1 MTTNFPQ
8 ADIKEQSKGTT
19 PLQLHEWKPLLMVGG
34 FFFTVCMALV
44 LHRHF
49 TFYSSYDQGIFNQ
62 VMWNGTQGNFFQSSL
77 SSQLSTNVVHAGE
90 VPDVSYHRLGQHFT
104 PALLLWL
111 PLYSWFPQAATLSV
125 LLVTVISA
133 AGMVLYVL
141 ARQYLEPIP
150 ARWITCSY
158 YGAHAVIGPTL
169 CNFHDNFQLPLFMF
183 TLLLAM
189 EKRWWWLFALM
200 CPLILAIREDTGI
213 ALFGVGMYMILSRR
227 FPRIG
232 AMVCVLSFG
241 YILALTNLIM
251 PLFSDDIS
259 KRFMLEQFGQFTD
272 AQEASTLDII
282 KGMLM
287 SPGKLA
293 IELVTPF
300 SLTLRYIIAQW
311 LPFAFVPVV
320 APTAWIITGFPLL
333 KLFSG
338 QTTSLLSVN
347 VRYAIAVVP
356 GLCYGAILWWS
367 GEGFNNF
374 FQPNKPRQPRALSRV
389 SKRVWAICLS
399 ISIFLAIA
407 ANPNRTLYFIVP
419 DSVEPW
425 VYVSPLQQWQ
435 RSQEIHNII
444 GRIPEDASVAATTYI
459 IPHLSSRREIIRS
472 PFVFIKDDN
481 GQVETVDYVVVDLW
495 RLVRY
500 QPAFGEDRESLNI
513 HVGLIN
519 HLLTTS
525 QYGITEFINGVVL
538 MEKNVNSVPE
548 KLQQWQ
554 AYEQSIQPVLNQVM

>member
-1 MTTNFPQ
+1 
-8 ADIKEQSKGTT
+8 
-19 PLQLHEWKPLLMVGG
+19 MV
-34 FFFTVCMALV
+34 LV

-62 VMWNGTQGNFFQSSL
+62 VMWNGVQGNFFQSSL

-90 VPDVSYHRLGQHFT
+90 VPEVSYHRLGQHFT
-104 PALLLWL
+104 PALLFWL
-111 PLYSWFPQAATLSV
+111 PFYSLFPQAATLSV

-133 AGMVLYVL
+133 AGLVLYVL
-141 ARQYLEPIP
+141 ARQYLEPTP
-150 ARWITCSY
+150 ARWITFSY

-232 AMVCVLSFG
+232 AIVCVLSFG

-259 KRFMLEQFGQFTD
+259 KRFMLEQFGQYTE
-272 AQEASTLDII
+272 AEEASTLDII
-282 KGMLM
+282 GGMLM
-287 SPGKLA
+287 NPGKLA
-293 IELVTPF
+293 IELFTPF
-300 SLTLRYIIAQW
+300 SLTIRYIIAQW
-311 LPFAFVPVV
+311 LPLAFVPVV
-320 APTAWIITGFPLL
+320 APTSWVIAGFPLL
-333 KLFSG
+333 KLLSG
-338 QTTSLLSVN
+338 QTTSLLSIN
-347 VRYAIAVVP
+347 VRYAIALVP
-356 GLCYGAILWWS
+356 GLCYGTILWWS

-374 FQPNKPRQPRALSRV
+374 FQPKKPRKPRSLTRFW
-389 SKRVWAICLS
+389 KRVWAICLS
-399 ISIFLAIA
+399 TSIFLAIA

-419 DSVEPW
+419 DAVEPW

-435 RSQEIHNII
+435 RSREIYEII
-444 GRIPEDASVAATTYI
+444 GQIPDDASVAATTYI

-472 PFVFIKDDN
+472 PFVFIRGDN
-481 GQVETVDYVVVDLW
+481 GQVETVDYLVVDLW

-500 QPAFGEDRESLNI
+500 QPAFDDDLELLKI

-519 HLLTTS
+519 HLLVTS
-525 QYGITEFINGVVL
+525 QYGVTEFINGVIL
-538 MEKNVNSVPE
+538 MQKGVNSVPQE
-548 KLQQWQ
+548 LQQWQ
-554 AYEQSIQPVLNQVM
+554 EYEQSIQPILNQLQVP

>member
-1 MTTNFPQ
+1 MTANFPQ
-8 ADIKEQSKGTT
+8 GRNLT
-19 PLQLHEWKPLLMVGG
+19 PLQADEWKPLLMVGG

-62 VMWNGTQGNFFQSSL
+62 VMWNGVQGNFFQSSL

-90 VPDVSYHRLGQHFT
+90 MPDVSYHRLGQHFT

-111 PLYSWFPQAATLSV
+111 PFYSWFPQAATLSV

-133 AGMVLYVL
+133 AGLVLYVL
-141 ARQYLEPIP
+141 ARQYLEPTP
-150 ARWITCSY
+150 ARWITFSY

-232 AMVCVLSFG
+232 AIVCLLSFG

-259 KRFMLEQFGQFTD
+259 KRFMLEQFGQYTE
-272 AQEASTLDII
+272 AEEASTLDII

-287 SPGKLA
+287 NPGKLA
-293 IELVTPF
+293 IELFTPF
-300 SLTLRYIIAQW
+300 SLTIRYILAQW

-320 APTAWIITGFPLL
+320 APTAWIIAGFPLL
-333 KLFSG
+333 KLLVG
-338 QTTSLLSVN
+338 QTTSLLSIN
-347 VRYAIAVVP
+347 VRYAIALVP
-356 GLCYGAILWWS
+356 GLCYGTILWWA

-374 FQPNKPRQPRALSRV
+374 FQPHKPREPRSLTRFW
-389 SKRVWAICLS
+389 RRFWAIGLS
-399 ISIFLAIA
+399 TSIFLAIA

-419 DSVEPW
+419 DAVEPW

-435 RSQEIHNII
+435 RSREIYQII
-444 GRIPEDASVAATTYI
+444 GQIPEDASVSATTYI
-459 IPHLSSRREIIRS
+459 VPHLSSRREIIRS
-472 PFVFIKDDN
+472 PFVFIRGDN
-481 GQVETVDYVVVDLW
+481 GQVETVDYLVVDLW

-500 QPAFGEDRESLNI
+500 QSAFSEDRESLNI
-513 HVGLIN
+513 HLGLIN
-519 HLLTTS
+519 HLLATS
-525 QYGITEFINGVVL
+525 QYGITDFINGVIL
-538 MEKNVNSVPE
+538 MQKGVASVPQELQEWQQYE
-548 KLQQWQ
+548 KSLQP
-554 AYEQSIQPVLNQVM
+554 ILNQP